1 MLDRNLIR
9 KDPEFVRAQCRRKG
23 VEAPIDEFLAV
34 DAEFRQTKVQSDEKK
49 AAMNRLSKSIGSL
62 MAQGD
67 RTGAEAAKQEAA
79 ALKVEVQALESR
91 EKELEARLEELELLF
106 PNLPHASVPDGQ
118 SEADNVVVR
127 EWQAKP
133 AREAIPHW
141 EICERLGLADFER
154 AAKITGSGFV
164 VYIGAG
170 ARLVRALINFM
181 LTHQTTQNGY
191 REVWPPAMVNEASL
205 IGTGNL
211 PKFEEEL
218 YKTRDDFYLIP
229 TAEVPVTNLYRDEI
243 LDLAQLPIKLAAYT
257 PCFRREAGAAGRDTR
272 GVLRTHQFDKVELV
286 QFVAPE
292 TSYDALESL
301 TNDAE
306 DILQLLG
313 LHYRVLLLCTGDMG
327 EKGAKTYDLEVW
339 SPGVERYLE
348 VSSCTNFEA
357 YQARRARIRMRRE
370 KGGPTEPVHILNGS
384 GLAVPRLLSAL
395 LETNYNASENFV
407 SVPMPLVPFF
417 GSERITA
424 E

>member
-1 MLDRNLIR
+1 VLDRNLIR

-23 VEAPIDEFLAV
+23 VEPPVDDFLAV
-34 DAEFRQTKVQSDEKK
+34 DAEFRQTKVQADEKK
-49 AAMNRLSKSIGSL
+49 AAMNRISKSIGSL

-67 RTGAEAAKQEAA
+67 RDAAEAAKQEAA
-79 ALKVEVQALESR
+79 TLKTDVQALESR
-91 EKELEARLEELELLF
+91 EKELEARLEEIELLF
-106 PNLPHASVPDGQ
+106 PNLPHESVPDGKT
-118 SEADNVVVR
+118 EADNVVVR
-127 EWQAKP
+127 DWQAKP
-133 AREAIPHW
+133 EREPVPHW

-154 AAKITGSGFV
+154 ATKITGSGFV
-164 VYIGAG
+164 VYTGAG

-191 REVWPPAMVNEASL
+191 REVWPPAMVNAASL
-205 IGTGNL
+205 VGTGNL
-211 PKFEEEL
+211 PKFEEDL
-218 YKTRDDFYLIP
+218 YKTRDDFYMIP

-243 LDLAQLPIKLAAYT
+243 IDINQLPIKLAAYT

-286 QFVAPE
+286 HFVTPE

-301 TNDAE
+301 TKDAE

-327 EKGAKTYDLEVW
+327 EKGSKTYDLEVW

-357 YQARRARIRMRRE
+357 YQARRARVRMRRE
-370 KGGPTEPVHILNGS
+370 KGGPTEPLHILNGS

-395 LETNYNASENFV
+395 LETYYIAAENVV
-407 SVPMPLVPFF
+407 SIPTPLVPFF
-417 GSERITA
+417 GAERITA